1 MQIRFYFLL
10 LLCMVVRSENGFSQI
25 FQNSQ
30 IHGSFQIDGQ
40 YYQTDSA
47 IGAYAPAQDM
57 DLMGFGNLTF
67 TNGPFSAGIRY
78 ESYTNAIIGYDQRY
92 NGSGIVHRYAQY
104 NNEGLDITIG
114 NFYEQF
120 GNGLIYRTYQDW
132 SLGYDNAMD
141 GIRVIYEPIRGI
153 RLKGIYGKQR
163 FFYEA
168 GPGIVRGIDS
178 EISLNDFAATYNEQ
192 WNSKKLK
199 TVVGGSI
206 VSKYQKDND
215 PLRKLPENVLA
226 FSIRANFNYN
236 NLFLLSEFAYK
247 YNDPSTGNGLIYKP
261 GNVLYLVGGY
271 SKKGIGVTLS
281 TKWIDNMNFRSDRSA
296 VLNDLNINFLPALPK
311 EQTYRLAT
319 LYPYGT
325 QSNGEF
331 SAKAELYYKFQPKSK
346 LGGAYGTQINL
357 SGSMVQSI
365 DTDSVIVKEYG
376 PESNFLSPG
385 DERYFRDVN
394 FEIEKKISSKF
405 KGSIHYIYTEY
416 NKNVIEGKVG
426 ADYIYAH
433 INILEFYYKINSTHN
448 IRTELQHLFT
458 DQDKKSWVMGLVEY
472 SIAPHWFIT
481 LYDEYNYGNEK
492 SKERIHYLNGNA
504 VYAFGANRISLGYG
518 KLRAGLLCV
527 GGVCRV
533 VPASSG
539 LTFSITSSF

>member
-1 MQIRFYFLL
+1 MRIKFSLLYFLIL
-10 LLCMVVRSENGFSQI
+10 ISSASFAQVL
-25 FQNSQ
+25 QNSQ
-30 IHGSFQIDGQ
+30 INGSFQIDGQ

-47 IGAYAPAQDM
+47 IGAYAPAQDI

-67 TNGPFSAGIRY
+67 TNGPFTAGVRY
-78 ESYTNAIIGYDQRY
+78 ESYNNAIVGYDQRY
-92 NGSGIVHRYAQY
+92 NGSEIVHRYAQY
-104 NNEGLDITIG
+104 NNDGLDITIG

-120 GNGLIYRTYQDW
+120 GNGLIFRSYQDW

-141 GIRVIYEPIRGI
+141 GIRVVFEPTKGI
-153 RLKGIYGKQR
+153 RLKGAYGKQR
-163 FFYEA
+163 FFYEN
-168 GPGIVRGIDS
+168 GPGIVRGIDG
-178 EISLNDFAATYNEQ
+178 EISINDFLSNYKES
-192 WNSKKLK
+192 WSSKKLK
-199 TVVGGSI
+199 TVLGASV

-226 FSIRANFNYN
+226 YALRANINYN
-236 NLFLLSEFAYK
+236 DFFLLSEYAYK

-261 GNVLYLVGGY
+261 GNALYLVSGY
-271 SKKGIGVTLS
+271 SKKGIGLTVS
-281 TKWIDNMNFRSDRSA
+281 GKWIDNMNFRSDRAA
-296 VLNDLNINFLPALPK
+296 VLNDLSINFLPALPK

-331 SAKAELYYKFQPKSK
+331 SGKAELYYRFQPKTK
-346 LGGAYGTQINL
+346 LGGKYGTQINL
-357 SGSMVQSI
+357 SSSMVQSI
-365 DTDSVIVKEYG
+365 DTDSATSKEFG
-376 PESNFLSPG
+376 PKSNFLTPG

-394 FEIEKKISSKF
+394 FEIEKKISPNF
-405 KGSIHYIYTEY
+405 KGSAQYIYTEY

-426 ADYIYAH
+426 ADYVYAH
-433 INILEFYYKINSTHN
+433 INIIEFYYKINTTHN

-458 DQDKKSWVMGLVEY
+458 DQDKKNWVMALIEY

-481 LYDEYNYGNEK
+481 AYDEYNYGNEK
-492 SKERIHYLNGNA
+492 SKERIHYLNGNI
-504 VYAFGANRISLGYG
+504 VYAFGSNRISIGYG